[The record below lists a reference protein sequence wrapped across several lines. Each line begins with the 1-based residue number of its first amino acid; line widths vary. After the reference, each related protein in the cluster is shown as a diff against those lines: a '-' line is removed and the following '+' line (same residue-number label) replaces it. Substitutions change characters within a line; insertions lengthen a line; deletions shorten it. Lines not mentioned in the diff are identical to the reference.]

1 MKCPLALLLNCPPW
15 EHRKRPAGAAAA
27 GDEADRSVKQ
37 KRNVLAHFKDENGE
51 LCGPPL
57 DLPLDITSEQ
67 LQVLLNQLLSQD
79 EDGQLPYTFFV
90 QDSEVTGSVGDAVD
104 QNNLSTE
111 QVVEIVYRPQAVFKV
126 RAVTRCAA
134 SLPGVRP
141 LVATRA

>member
-1 MKCPLALLLNCPPW
+1 M
-15 EHRKRPAGAAAA
+15 
-27 GDEADRSVKQ
+27 KQ